1 MKKSKKKIFF
11 VCISNFVLVFILLAV
26 ILLVPTVSVTIKTYY
41 NALSTKFIGKKA
53 EYQGVIYLWN
63 VDTFEGGSAS
73 KSSFLMKTAVSFEKI
88 YKGALIKVDNLTT
101 TEMFAK
107 LKNGEKPHMISF
119 GCGIG
124 SHFSEEML
132 SFDDKLIKNHM
143 ENVASAGFENQNIK
157 AIAWAMSGYSL
168 ITTTEK
174 LEKASVDLKSDH
186 KLLALSSS
194 YDKKVGKKTKHTYS
208 LTFGGNDYS
217 SAMNLFSR
225 AFNQSSEELKEKQVL
240 DCEYSEQT
248 SYQAYCSFIENK
260 SSYLLGTGRDLY
272 RMQNRLNAGK
282 LQDFIYE
289 PFNEYTDLV
298 QFISVIKS
306 EKNIEKVC
314 RQFIEYLVSEKVQET
329 LTSIGMISPLKNV
342 DIYQNTFLDKLENTI
357 DENTLIKSA
366 F

>member
-11 VCISNFVLVFILLAV
+11 VCITNLSLVLVLLAV
-26 ILLVPTVSVTIKTYY
+26 ILLIPTVHVIVKTYY
-41 NALSTKFIGKKA
+41 GALSNKFIGQKA

-73 KSSFLMKTAVSFEKI
+73 KSSFLMKTAVNFEKK

-107 LKNGEKPHMISF
+107 LKNGEKPHIISF
-119 GCGIG
+119 GCGVG
-124 SHFSEEML
+124 GFLSEEML
-132 SFDDKLIKNHM
+132 SFDEKLIKNHM
-143 ENVASAGFENQNIK
+143 ENIASAGFQNQSLK

-174 LEKASVDLKSDH
+174 LEKANADFKLAH
-186 KLLALSSS
+186 KEQALSLS
-194 YDKKVGKKTKHTYS
+194 YDKKVGKKTRHIYS

-225 AFNQSSEELKEKQVL
+225 AFSQSSEELAESGIL
-240 DCEYSEQT
+240 DSAYRKQT

-260 SSYLLGTGRDLY
+260 STYLLATGRDIH
-272 RMQNRLNAGK
+272 RMQNRLTAGK
-282 LQDFIYE
+282 VQDFLYQ
-289 PFNEYTDLV
+289 PFQEYTDLV
-298 QFISVIKS
+298 QFISVVNS
-306 EKNIEKVC
+306 QPNIEKVC
-314 RQFIEYLVSEKVQET
+314 NQFVEYLVSQKVQEN
-329 LTSIGMISPLKNV
+329 LSSIGMLSPLKNMNL
-342 DIYQNTFLDKLENTI
+342 YQNHFLKDLENSI